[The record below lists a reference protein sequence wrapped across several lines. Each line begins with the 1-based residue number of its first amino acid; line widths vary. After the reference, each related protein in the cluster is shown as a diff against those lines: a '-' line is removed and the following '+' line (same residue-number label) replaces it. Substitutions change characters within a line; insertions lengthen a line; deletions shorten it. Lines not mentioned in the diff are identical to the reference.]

1 MCNKIC
7 SWFKVTES
15 FSYVF
20 LLQIS
25 MVMKFPWDYR
35 RAHPAEFPFLCKICG
50 PDERR
55 FKREEDQQQHDKM
68 TKRHDP
74 NFVSGQGPRKR
85 RRRKAK
91 DKSIIDSTVLSNV
104 NYRNEYKP
112 VARSLG
118 DTCILRNNVSP
129 NDVSPM
135 YRHIYGP
142 AQVQTHTM
150 PSKSGSIN
158 SIWNE
163 HDLGM
168 FIRDHVETDDAYR
181 SVCKSVISNVGDI
194 LKNNITGKYRP
205 DEVLKTGSTAKGTAI
220 KGKSDVDLVFLL
232 SRTAYEDIDNFYN
245 DLPTILGDIN
255 DALTMFPQF
264 KNVRVQQRAVS
275 FKIDCR
281 EPGTGHAHVIDVDLL
296 PAVNFGVHDIR
307 IIHSKMRR
315 TSEAKR
321 NLFTPSLTKWQRD
334 FIKKDR
340 TEQLKKLIRFVKYW
354 KNENVQ
360 RSPSSFAL
368 ELLIIYLWN
377 QEDDPRQFQHAAP
390 YIIDPVNPYSN
401 EAAKCRWDEISREAN
416 QFLQKPL
423 MRSATS
429 KFI

>member
-1 MCNKIC
+1 MVRQF
-7 SWFKVTES
+7 SWE
-15 FSYVF
+15 
-20 LLQIS
+20 
-25 MVMKFPWDYR
+25 YR
-35 RAHPAEFPFLCKICG
+35 RAHPAEFPFLCNICG
-50 PDERR
+50 PEDRR
-55 FKREEDQQQHDKM
+55 FKSEKDQQRHDEM

-74 NFVSGQGPRKR
+74 NFVPVRRPRKR

-91 DKSIIDSTVLSNV
+91 VNSFIGSNVLPNV

-112 VARSLG
+112 VARSIQ
-118 DTCILRNNVSP
+118 DTSTLRDNISP
-129 NDVSPM
+129 IYRPIDVK
-135 YRHIYGP
+135 
-142 AQVQTHTM
+142 THTM
-150 PSKSGSIN
+150 PSTSGSIN
-158 SIWNE
+158 SILNDR
-163 HDLGM
+163 DLEM

-181 SVCKSVISNVGDI
+181 RICKGVIRNVGDI

-232 SRTAYEDIDNFYN
+232 SRTEYQDIDNFNN

-255 DALTMFPQF
+255 DALNTCPQY
-264 KNVRVQQRAVS
+264 KNIRLLQRAVS
-275 FKIDCR
+275 FQIDCR

-296 PAVNFGVHDIR
+296 PAVNFGDDDIS

-315 TSEAKR
+315 ASEAKR

-377 QEDDPRQFQHAAP
+377 QEDDPRQFQLTNALKKVMETIADPNTIRAEFFEYYSKELQQRHVPP